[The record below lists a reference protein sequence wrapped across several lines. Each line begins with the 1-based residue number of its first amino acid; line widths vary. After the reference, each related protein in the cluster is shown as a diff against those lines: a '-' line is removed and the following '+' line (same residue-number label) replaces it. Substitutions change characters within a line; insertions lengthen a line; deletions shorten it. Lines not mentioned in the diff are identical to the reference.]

1 MKPVER
7 RVTPPFNGF
16 KMASVSPRYRTPAA
30 AVGGPMLHSVN
41 PSPASLQ
48 GTDYPGECAPCQL
61 NSDIHV
67 ASTILLLLWAARSLR
82 KTSTPCRGLLLWEYS
97 SPMGGGWS
105 SSQSTES
112 SSVSTT
118 MWHSRSPFLAQPTM
132 MGKISS
138 SR

>member
-1 MKPVER
+1 
-7 RVTPPFNGF
+7 
-16 KMASVSPRYRTPAA
+16 MASRWPPYRHGIGHQQRQWEVQCYT
-30 AVGGPMLHSVN
+30 LSVN